1 MVGVK
6 FSKEKKLETYLKN
19 SQPGP
24 EGEAID
30 FLNPVLWKKK
40 PTGVKFATD
49 NKVNIL
55 DQQFSLGE
63 SRKKPGPGRYNLPT
77 DFC

>member
-1 MVGVK
+1 M
-6 FSKEKKLETYLKN
+6 
-19 SQPGP
+19 
-24 EGEAID
+24 GEAID